1 MFDDSKERRHY
12 RGVLCSRCGTSIPI
26 SSKASALRDEFRSA
40 AHNATPF
47 SFTLR
52 CKVCCEETVYTVS
65 DVQEFEGEPKRQ
77 ARHAPPR
84 LRLRGAH
91 G

>member
-1 MFDDSKERRHY
+1 MFDNSKERRY
-12 RGVLCSRCGTSIPI
+12 RGVLCSGCGTPIQI
-26 SSKASALRDEFRSA
+26 SSKASALRDELGSA
-40 AHNATPF
+40 SADSTPF

-52 CKVCCEETVYTVS
+52 CKVCCEENVYTVS
-65 DVQEFEGEPKRQ
+65 DIQEFEGEPKRQ
-77 ARHAPPR
+77 TRHAPPR